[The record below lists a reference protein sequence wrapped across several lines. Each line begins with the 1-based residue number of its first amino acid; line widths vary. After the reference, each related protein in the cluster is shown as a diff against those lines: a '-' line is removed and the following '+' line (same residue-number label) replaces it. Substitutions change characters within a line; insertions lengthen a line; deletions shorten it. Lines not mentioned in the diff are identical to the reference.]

1 MYCPTP
7 QFYVIYNG
15 ERETEDRILLRLS
28 DAYFT
33 SNEQIRSE
41 FEWTATMLNI
51 NQGHN
56 AVLLKACRPLREYQE
71 FVTLVRDG
79 QTVHHLSLSAAIN
92 AALEEAISR
101 NFLNGLFKKLRREI
115 VDILTKEYTEEEMK
129 KLFYEDGMEEGR
141 ADGFALGHAEGF
153 AQGRAEGRE
162 EGREEGLAEGR
173 AEGRAEALAE
183 IERLKAQIAQLT
195 AK

>member
-1 MYCPTP
+1 
-7 QFYVIYNG
+7 
-15 ERETEDRILLRLS
+15 
-28 DAYFT
+28 
-33 SNEQIRSE
+33 
-41 FEWTATMLNI
+41 MLNI

-92 AALEEAISR
+92 AALEE
-101 NFLNGLFKKLRREI
+101 
-115 VDILTKEYTEEEMK
+115 
-129 KLFYEDGMEEGR
+129 GR
-141 ADGFALGHAEGF
+141 ADGFA
-153 AQGRAEGRE
+153 Q
-162 EGREEGLAEGR
+162 
-173 AEGRAEALAE
+173 GRAEALAE